1 MRSIL
6 IPEFVMV
13 QPTVRATPKAKSR
26 IAFVDAIM
34 QTPSERIKEGRVR
47 RRRACIR
54 VAAASP
60 GRFVVHVLNPAERRA
75 VRLPALPWSPYK
87 CVSKCRS
94 NNGSALTQSKLS
106 RKRHL
111 AASNKIRMRM
121 AAASNGAPLVVFDF
135 DKTIVDCD
143 SDNWVVDAL
152 GATRRFD
159 EFLRHLPWNHAIVSA
174 GGRALLWQPAGCS
187 AHLFRLPQPLVNRS

>member
-1 MRSIL
+1 VDQGKTPSLSCALGSRSEYSFPRTMRSIL

-54 VAAASP
+54 VAATSP

-94 NNGSALTQSKLS
+94 NNGSALRL
-106 RKRHL
+106 R
-111 AASNKIRMRM
+111 AS
-121 AAASNGAPLVVFDF
+121 SLVRGIWRQV
-135 DKTIVDCD
+135 
-143 SDNWVVDAL
+143 
-152 GATRRFD
+152 TR
-159 EFLRHLPWNHAIVSA
+159 
-174 GGRALLWQPAGCS
+174 
-187 AHLFRLPQPLVNRS
+187 